1 MIKKIPTD
9 GIRKKS
15 KSPGSKFSPTEDF
28 SSEPP
33 EELLPLPV
41 QDAIQDSA
49 DALERFMRRK
59 SASRED
65 PAPAVSDE
73 ETIVSDNSRT
83 FPGGI
88 ESGGKD
94 WELAAASPPLAPSE
108 PVPSL
113 MGQAPLEQ
121 TLTGQD
127 RRILRKVLDKSKEGV
142 ESVSSPEGE
151 ILIIEPPFESKIDE
165 SAGVKARWSMRAQ
178 VEWILNLRR
187 LFRKKDQQNDFIRSP
202 RKILS
207 VRNGVISG
215 LGVVIIIF
223 ILLSTVFA
231 RATVFITPRVEQ
243 INIRDVT
250 ALFDASIVKPLPEKK
265 VIPAERL
272 EFTRNV
278 SKEFETTGKE
288 LVEERARG
296 KVKIYNRFS
305 SSPQGLIANTRFVT
319 DAGILYRL
327 TSPVMIPG
335 AKIENGSIA
344 PQFIEAELIADQ
356 VGTEANLQGEIRL
369 NIPGFKGSPKYDGF
383 YGITAQGFSGGFR
396 GEARVVS
403 KDDLSAAEKEVTKQV
418 FDGLREEM
426 KRKVPPEFNFIET
439 LSEIE
444 ITNVVSPRV
453 RTRTERF
460 GVEASARG
468 RALIFRERDVRDMLR
483 FLIIGGE
490 SSKKLVD
497 ESEELNYRI
506 RSGDLKSGR
515 AEVTVAGKVKVEDI
529 IPRDLLT
536 EELRGKK
543 EGTIAEIL
551 KSRSDIA
558 GFRISIF
565 PPWRASASND
575 AGKIKL
581 VVNGQ

>member
-65 PAPAVSDE
+65 PTPAVSDE
-73 ETIVSDNSRT
+73 ETIASDNSRT

-88 ESGGKD
+88 EPGGKD
-94 WELAAASPPLAPSE
+94 WELAAVSPPPAPSE

-113 MGQAPLEQ
+113 MGHAPLEQ

-151 ILIIEPPFESKIDE
+151 ILIIEPPSDPKIVE
-165 SAGVKARWSMRAQ
+165 IASTKARWSMRAPF
-178 VEWILNLRR
+178 ERILNLRR
-187 LFRKKDQQNDFIRSP
+187 LFRKKDQQN
-202 RKILS
+202 
-207 VRNGVISG
+207 
-215 LGVVIIIF
+215 
-223 ILLSTVFA
+223 
-231 RATVFITPRVEQ
+231 
-243 INIRDVT
+243 NIRDVT